1 MTQWSPVW
9 RLKIEGTEYTDVT
22 LASMSITSGRSNIY
36 EQAQASYANIVLIK
50 SDGSA
55 IVPQINDGLTIEVQ
69 DSTAAFVP
77 IFGGTISD
85 VEVSIQAAGSVM
97 FVQSI
102 KIIAVGA
109 LAKLNRT
116 LTQGVLTKDF
126 DGDQIYSILSDL
138 FFNSWAEVP
147 AAITWQN
154 YEPATTT
161 WATAENTG
169 LGDIDQPGDYELT
182 SRSASNTTV
191 YALVS
196 ALATSGLGQIYEDS
210 QGRIAYA
217 DSTHRGLYLA
227 NNGYVEL
234 LVGDALYGGVKTVTR
249 AGDVRNQI
257 TITYKA
263 NAQASAEDLESV
275 AIYGN
280 LAQNIATSLEHAAD
294 AADQAQFYLD
304 LRAFPQAFFDS
315 VTYELTNPTLGNS
328 DRDALLEVFMGLPIR
343 ITDLPVN
350 MGSQFEGYV
359 EGWTFTSAYNKLQI
373 TLNLSP
379 VAFSTVAEKWQSV
392 SVAEAWNTL
401 SNTLQWQNAF
411 IVG

>member
-22 LASMSITSGRSNIY
+22 LASMSITSGRTNIY

-55 IVPQINDGLTIEVQ
+55 IAPQINDGLTIEVQ

-85 VEVSIQAAGSVM
+85 VEVGIQAAGSVM

-138 FFNSWAEVP
+138 FLNSWAEVP
-147 AAITWQN
+147 ASITWQN
-154 YEPATTT
+154 YTPTTTT
-161 WATAENTG
+161 WANAENLG
-169 LGDIDQPGDYELT
+169 LGEIDQPGDYELT
-182 SRSASNTTV
+182 SRSASSTTV

-234 LVGDALYGGVKTVTR
+234 LIGDALYEGVKTVTR

-257 TITYKA
+257 TITYKS

-328 DRDALLEVFMGLPIR
+328 DRDALLEVFMGLPVR

-350 MGSQFEGYV
+350 MGAQFEGYV
-359 EGWTFTSAYNKLQI
+359 EGWTFTSAYNKLQV

-392 SVAEAWNTL
+392 SVVELWNTV

-411 IVG
+411 VVA

>member
-22 LASMSITSGRSNIY
+22 LASMSITSGRTNIY

-55 IVPQINDGLTIEVQ
+55 IAPQINDGLTIEVQ

-85 VEVSIQAAGSVM
+85 VEVGIQAAGSVM

-116 LTQGVLTKDF
+116 LTEGVLTKDF

-138 FFNSWAEVP
+138 FLNTWGEVP

-154 YEPATTT
+154 YTPATTT
-161 WATAENTG
+161 WANAENTG

-182 SRSASNTTV
+182 SRSASSTTV

-210 QGRIAYA
+210 QGRISYA
-217 DSTHRGLYLA
+217 DSTHRGVYLA

-234 LVGDALYGGVKTVTR
+234 LVGDALYAGVKTVTR

-263 NAQASAEDLESV
+263 NAQASAEDLDSV

-304 LRAFPQAFFDS
+304 LRAYPQAFFDS

-328 DRDALLEVFMGLPIR
+328 DRDALIEVFMGLPIR

-350 MGSQFEGYV
+350 MGAQFEGYV

-379 VAFSTVAEKWQSV
+379 VAFSTIAEKWQSV
-392 SVAEAWNTL
+392 SVAEAWNTV
-401 SNTLQWQNAF
+401 SNTLQWQQAF
-411 IVG
+411 VVA

>member
-1 MTQWSPVW
+1 MTQWLPVW

-22 LASMSITSGRSNIY
+22 LANLSITSGRTNIY
-36 EQAQASYANIVLIK
+36 EQAQASYASIVLIK
-50 SDGSA
+50 SDGSTIA
-55 IVPQINDGLTIEVQ
+55 PQINDGLTIEVQ

-85 VEVSIQAAGSVM
+85 IEVGVQAAGSVM
-97 FVQSI
+97 YVQSI
-102 KIIAVGA
+102 KIVAVGA

-116 LTQGVLTKDF
+116 LTEGVLTKDF

-138 FFNSWAEVP
+138 FLNNWAEVP

-154 YEPATTT
+154 YSPATTT
-161 WATAENTG
+161 WANAENTG

-182 SRSASNTTV
+182 SRSASTTTV

-234 LVGDALYGGVKTVTR
+234 LIGDALYGGIKTVTR

-257 TITYKA
+257 TITYKS
-263 NAQASAEDLESV
+263 NAQESAEDLDSV

-280 LAQNIATSLEHAAD
+280 LAQSISTSLENQAD
-294 AADQAQFYLD
+294 AVDQAQFYLD
-304 LRAFPQAFFDS
+304 LRAYPQAFFDS
-315 VTYELTNPTLGNS
+315 VTYELTNPTLGDL
-328 DRDALLEVFMGLPIR
+328 DRDSLLEVFMGLPVR

-350 MGSQFEGYV
+350 MGAQFEGYV
-359 EGWTFTSAYNKLQI
+359 EGWSFSSSYNKLQI

-392 SVAEAWNTL
+392 SVAEAWNTV

-411 IVG
+411 VVA

>member
-9 RLKIEGTEYTDVT
+9 RLKIEGSEYTNVT
-22 LASMSITSGRSNIY
+22 LASMSISSGRTNIY
-36 EQAQASYANIVLIK
+36 EQAQASYANIVLINT
-50 SDGSA
+50 DQSA
-55 IVPQINDGLTIEVQ
+55 IAPQINDGLTIEVQ
-69 DSTAAFVP
+69 DSTAAYVP

-85 VEVSIQAAGSVM
+85 IEVGIQSAGSVM
-97 FVQSI
+97 YVQSI
-102 KIIAVGA
+102 KIIATGA

-116 LTQGVLTKDF
+116 LTEGVLVKDF

-138 FFNSWAEVP
+138 FLNSWAEVP

-154 YEPATTT
+154 YDPPTTT
-161 WATAENTG
+161 WANAENTG

-182 SRSASNTTV
+182 SRSAETTTV

-196 ALATSGLGQIYEDS
+196 ALASSGLGQIYEDS

-227 NNGYVEL
+227 TNGYREL
-234 LVGDALYGGVKTVTR
+234 LIGDALYAGVKTVTR

-263 NAQASAEDLESV
+263 NAEESAEDLDSV
-275 AIYGN
+275 EIYGN
-280 LAQNIATSLEHAAD
+280 LAQNIATSLENAAD
-294 AADQAQFYLD
+294 AEDQAQFYLD
-304 LRAFPQAFFDS
+304 LRAYPLAFFDT
-315 VTYELTNPTLGNS
+315 VTYELTNPNIDNS

-343 ITDLPVN
+343 LTDLPIN
-350 MGSQFEGYV
+350 MGAQFEGYV
-359 EGWTFTSAYNKLQI
+359 EGWTFSSSFNKLQV
-373 TLNLSP
+373 TLTLSP
-379 VAFSTVAEKWQSV
+379 VSFSTIAEKWQSV
-392 SVAEAWNTL
+392 SVAEAWNTV

-411 IVG
+411 VVA

>member
-22 LASMSITSGRSNIY
+22 LASMSITSGRTNIY

-55 IVPQINDGLTIEVQ
+55 IAPQINDGLTIEVQ
-69 DSTAAFVP
+69 DSTAAFIP

-85 VEVSIQAAGSVM
+85 VEVGIQAAGSVM

-138 FFNSWAEVP
+138 FLNSWAEVP

-154 YEPATTT
+154 YMPATTI
-161 WATAENTG
+161 WANAENTG

-182 SRSASNTTV
+182 SRSSSSTTV

-196 ALATSGLGQIYEDS
+196 ALATSGLGQIFEDS
-210 QGRIAYA
+210 QGRISYA

-234 LVGDALYGGVKTVTR
+234 LVGDALFAGVKTVTR

-257 TITYKA
+257 TITYKS
-263 NAQASAEDLESV
+263 NAQASAEDLQSV

-280 LAQNIATSLEHAAD
+280 LAQNIATSLENGTD

-304 LRAFPQAFFDS
+304 LRAYPQAFFDS

-350 MGSQFEGYV
+350 MGAQFEGYV
-359 EGWTFTSAYNKLQI
+359 EGWTFTSAYNKLQV

-379 VAFSTVAEKWQSV
+379 VAFSTIAEKWQSV
-392 SVAEAWNTL
+392 SVAEAWNTV

-411 IVG
+411 VVA

>member
-9 RLKIEGTEYTDVT
+9 RLKIEGSEYTNVT
-22 LASMSITSGRSNIY
+22 LASMSITSGRTNIY
-36 EQAQASYANIVLIK
+36 EQAQASYANIVLINT
-50 SDGSA
+50 DQSA
-55 IVPQINDGLTIEVQ
+55 IAPQINDGLTIEVQ
-69 DSTAAFVP
+69 DSTAAYVP

-85 VEVSIQAAGSVM
+85 IEVGIQSAGSVM
-97 FVQSI
+97 YVQSI
-102 KIIAVGA
+102 KIIATGA

-116 LTQGVLTKDF
+116 LTEGVLVKDF

-138 FFNSWAEVP
+138 FLNSWAEVP

-154 YEPATTT
+154 YDPATEQ
-161 WATAENTG
+161 WQNAENTG
-169 LGDIDQPGDYELT
+169 LGEIDQPGDYELT
-182 SRSASNTTV
+182 SRSAETTTV

-196 ALATSGLGQIYEDS
+196 ALASSGLGQIYEDS

-227 NNGYVEL
+227 TNGYREL
-234 LVGDALYGGVKTVTR
+234 LIGDALYAGVKTVTR

-263 NAQASAEDLESV
+263 NAEKSAEDLDSV
-275 AIYGN
+275 EIYGN

-294 AADQAQFYLD
+294 AEDQAQFYLD
-304 LRAFPQAFFDS
+304 LRAYPLAFFDT
-315 VTYELTNPTLGNS
+315 VTYELTNPNIDNS

-343 ITDLPVN
+343 LTDLPIN
-350 MGSQFEGYV
+350 MGAQFEGYV
-359 EGWTFTSAYNKLQI
+359 EGWTFSSSFNKLQV
-373 TLNLSP
+373 TLTLSP
-379 VAFSTVAEKWQSV
+379 VSFSTVAEKWQSV
-392 SVAEAWNTL
+392 SVAEAWNTV

-411 IVG
+411 VVA